1 MVRPLYCS
9 VKQRSMPMPRVR
21 LSSKSQVVVPAEV
34 RRILGVGP
42 GDEIDF
48 VHEGSKVVVRKAA
61 RSAVDRLA
69 ESAGSMWQGYA
80 DELQRE
86 RDEWDR

>member
-1 MVRPLYCS
+1 
-9 VKQRSMPMPRVR
+9 MPRVR

-34 RRILGVGP
+34 RKILGVGP

-48 VHEGSKVVVRKAA
+48 AHDGSQVVVRKAA

-69 ESAGSMWQGYA
+69 EFAGPRWQGYA
-80 DELQRE
+80 DELRRE

>member
-1 MVRPLYCS
+1 MA
-9 VKQRSMPMPRVR
+9 RVR

-34 RRILGVGP
+34 RNTLGVGP

-48 VHEGSKVVVRKAA
+48 TTEGSQVVVRKAG

-69 ESAGSMWQGYA
+69 EFAGPLWEGYA
-80 DELQRE
+80 DEVRRD